1 MKYRTD
7 SFWLETDFQG
17 VEENFKT
24 SSNKEFDDNYS
35 FFQQKFEET

>member
-35 FFQQKFEET
+35 FF